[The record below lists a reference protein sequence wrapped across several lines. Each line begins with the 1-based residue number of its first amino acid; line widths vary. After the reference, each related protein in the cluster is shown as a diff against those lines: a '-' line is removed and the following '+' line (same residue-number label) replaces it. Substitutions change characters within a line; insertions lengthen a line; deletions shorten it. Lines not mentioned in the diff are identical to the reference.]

1 MAIYF
6 IASVKNNHLDDI
18 QSVAQELEN
27 RGCRIIRVTRLLG
40 IITGSVEENQS
51 LEQLKIEGID
61 QIEIDRKIKP
71 T

>member
-6 IASVKNNHLDDI
+6 IASVKNNHLDEI

-27 RGCRIIRVTRLLG
+27 KGCRIIRVTRLLG
-40 IITGSVEENQS
+40 IITGCVEDNQS